1 MAKQNKYQELS
12 ENVVGLLGGKANV
25 SHFTHCVTRL
35 RFTVKDKGLVRTGDI
50 EALPGVM
57 GSQWVGDQF
66 QVVIGGGVD
75 AAYAAI
81 CAHDG

>member
-50 EALPGVM
+50 
-57 GSQWVGDQF
+57 
-66 QVVIGGGVD
+66 
-75 AAYAAI
+75 
-81 CAHDG
+81 